1 MCKLEYYISIALRKM
16 VEIKMTRR
24 QKGYM
29 DLNQT
34 NDILIFTYIREMK
47 SIGR

>member
-1 MCKLEYYISIALRKM
+1 MCKLEHYISIALRKM

-34 NDILIFTYIREMK
+34 NDILIFT
-47 SIGR
+47 